1 MKIYRVSYS
10 GHTASDPDAVIA
22 GSGEPFDY
30 GYSYH
35 PSKREASSYRYQFM
49 QREGGNDPSCDID
62 EYSFAVSKKGILLAL
77 QQLASHGPD
86 GYLGRESC

>member
-10 GHTASDPDAVIA
+10 GHTASDPDAVMGGA
-22 GSGEPFDY
+22 GEPFEY

-35 PSKREASSYRYQFM
+35 ASKREASACRHQFM
-49 QREGGNDPSCDID
+49 LREGGNDPFSEID
-62 EYSFAVSKKGILLAL
+62 EYSFPIRKKGMLLAL
-77 QQLASHGPD
+77 QQLASHGTD